1 MNSYVAWG
9 IFGIISGFLA
19 AFADVP
25 LVMPKQGENISLL
38 VYVRGGQM
46 RPQRDLGCRSG
57 FRFWD
62 SLEDI

>member
-9 IFGIISGFLA
+9 IFGIISGFVA

-25 LVMPKQGENISLL
+25 FVMPKQGENIKLAG
-38 VYVRGGQM
+38 VCPWWQM